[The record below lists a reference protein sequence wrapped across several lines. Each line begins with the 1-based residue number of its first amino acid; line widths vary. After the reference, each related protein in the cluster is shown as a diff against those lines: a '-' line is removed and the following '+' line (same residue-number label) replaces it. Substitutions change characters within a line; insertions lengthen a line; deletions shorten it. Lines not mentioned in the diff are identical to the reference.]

1 MKGENRLKILEVLE
15 NSGEALEE
23 LFLIFTMPYGTSFR
37 GGEYRLRK
45 FREARENLKTFK
57 KEKRRFDDLLY
68 RLRKDE
74 LVEDIKKSEKSFLRL
89 TQKGEKILNILRKK
103 KDDAMPDAKYQSQND
118 DGLKIIIFDIPEDE
132 RKKRVWLRSAL
143 KNLNFDML
151 QRSVWA
157 GKAKLP
163 HEFIQDLNKIKI
175 ISYVEI
181 FAISKTGSL
190 KQLKFG

>member
-1 MKGENRLKILEVLE
+1 MKGENRLKVLEFLE

-23 LFLIFTMPYGTSFR
+23 LFFIFTMPYGTSFH

-45 FREARENLKTFK
+45 FREERENLKTFK

-68 RLRKDE
+68 HLRKDE
-74 LVEDIKKSEKSFLRL
+74 LVEEVKKNKKSLLRL
-89 TQKGEKILNILRKK
+89 TQNGREILNKLRKK
-103 KDDAMPDAKYQSQND
+103 KDDAMPDTKYQSQSD

-132 RKKRVWLRSAL
+132 KKKRVWLRSAL
-143 KNLNFDML
+143 NNLNFNML

-163 HEFIQDLNKIKI
+163 EEFLSDLSKLKLL
-175 ISYVEI
+175 SCVEI

-190 KQLKFG
+190 KQLKF

>member
-1 MKGENRLKILEVLE
+1 MKGENRLKILEFIE

-23 LFLIFTMPYGTSFR
+23 LFIIFTMPYGTSFR
-37 GGEYRLRK
+37 GAEYRLRK
-45 FREARENLKTFK
+45 FREVRENLKTFK

-74 LVEDIKKSEKSFLRL
+74 LVEDVEKNDKSFLRL
-89 TQKGEKILNILRKK
+89 TQNGREILNKLRKK

-132 RKKRVWLRSAL
+132 KKKRVWLRSAL
-143 KNLNFDML
+143 NNLNFNML

-163 HEFIQDLNKIKI
+163 EEFLRDLSKLKLL
-175 ISYVEI
+175 SCVEI

-190 KQLKFG
+190 KQLKF

>member
-1 MKGENRLKILEVLE
+1 MKGENRLKVLEFLE

-45 FREARENLKTFK
+45 FREERENFKTFK
-57 KEKRRFDDLLY
+57 KDKRRFDDLLY
-68 RLRKDE
+68 HLRKDE
-74 LVEDIKKSEKSFLRL
+74 LVEDIEKNEKIFLRL
-89 TQKGEKILNILRKK
+89 TQNGREILNKLRKK
-103 KDDAMPDAKYQSQND
+103 KDDAMPDVKYQSQND

-132 RKKRVWLRSAL
+132 KKKRVWLRSAL
-143 KNLNFDML
+143 NNLNFNML

-163 HEFIQDLNKIKI
+163 EEFLKDLSKLKLL
-175 ISYVEI
+175 SCVEI

-190 KQLKFG
+190 KQLKFK

>member
-1 MKGENRLKILEVLE
+1 MKGENRLKVLEFLE

-23 LFLIFTMPYGTSFR
+23 LFFIFTMPYGTSFH

-45 FREARENLKTFK
+45 FREAREDLKTFK

-68 RLRKDE
+68 HLRKDE
-74 LVEDIKKSEKSFLRL
+74 LVEEVKKNEKFLLRL
-89 TQKGEKILNILRKK
+89 TQNGREILNKLRKK
-103 KDDAMPDAKYQSQND
+103 KDEAMPDAKYQSQNE

-132 RKKRVWLRSAL
+132 RRKRVWLRSAL
-143 KNLNFDML
+143 NNLNFNML

-157 GKAKLP
+157 GKVKLP
-163 HEFIQDLNKIKI
+163 EEFLRDLSKLKLL
-175 ISYVEI
+175 SCVEI

-190 KQLKFG
+190 KQLKF